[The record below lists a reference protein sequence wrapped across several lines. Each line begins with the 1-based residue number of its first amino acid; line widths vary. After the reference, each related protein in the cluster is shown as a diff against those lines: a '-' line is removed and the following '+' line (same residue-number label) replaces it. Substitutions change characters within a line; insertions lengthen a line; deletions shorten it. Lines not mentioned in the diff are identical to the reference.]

1 MKGANT
7 TSEPKKVAT
16 PTNTNKAA
24 RSKVALRA
32 KIVWVKTNGFSNV
45 ARLGP
50 LQVDLSM
57 ERRAIGVELS
67 HVAKFGHV
75 HVDLRA
81 NQPMQW
87 EFLSILRVVLHLRLA
102 NALAQNRE

>member
-1 MKGANT
+1 MAPLK
-7 TSEPKKVAT
+7 
-16 PTNTNKAA
+16 
-24 RSKVALRA
+24 
-32 KIVWVKTNGFSNV
+32 GFSNV

-57 ERRAIGVELS
+57 ERRAIGIELS

-75 HVDLRA
+75 HVDLQA
-81 NQPMQW
+81 NQAIQLG
-87 EFLSILRVVLHLRLA
+87 FLSILRVVLHLRLA

>member
-1 MKGANT
+1 
-7 TSEPKKVAT
+7 
-16 PTNTNKAA
+16 
-24 RSKVALRA
+24 
-32 KIVWVKTNGFSNV
+32 
-45 ARLGP
+45 
-50 LQVDLSM
+50 M
-57 ERRAIGVELS
+57 ERRAIGLELS

-87 EFLSILRVVLHLRLA
+87 GFSILRVVLHLRLA